1 MFREIDWFMERIGET
16 VEMVTPSGSVAFFDL
31 YNTAAAKD
39 AFDRQFS
46 GARFDDAS
54 IGGTHIS
61 LE

>member
-1 MFREIDWFMERIGET
+1 MERIGET